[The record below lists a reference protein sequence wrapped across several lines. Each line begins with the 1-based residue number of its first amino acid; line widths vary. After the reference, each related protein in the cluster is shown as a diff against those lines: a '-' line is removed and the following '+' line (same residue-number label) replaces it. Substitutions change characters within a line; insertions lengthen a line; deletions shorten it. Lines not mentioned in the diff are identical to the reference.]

1 MRKLKQIIKITDQT
15 DGYMETPGTAMGLM
29 GLDDNGE
36 LWHGTLEITEDR
48 RRVIDW
54 TPVNTPRDGA
64 AFTEPQLSRFDK
76 FEKEAHERLQ
86 ADAEASGETVPLATE
101 DETDTG

>member
-1 MRKLKQIIKITDQT
+1 MRKLKQIIVAESMQSD
-15 DGYMETPGTAMGLM
+15 DGLFSCVTKMLA
-29 GLDDNGE
+29 LDDNGE
-36 LWHGTLEITEDR
+36 MWYGEIEETEDG